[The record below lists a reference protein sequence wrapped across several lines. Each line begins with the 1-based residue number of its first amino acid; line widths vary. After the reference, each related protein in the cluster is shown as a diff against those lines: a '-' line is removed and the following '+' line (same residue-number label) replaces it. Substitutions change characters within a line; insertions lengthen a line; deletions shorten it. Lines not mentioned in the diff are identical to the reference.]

1 MNTDLSFQCS
11 KKWIIKPR
19 KKKKKLENK
28 AFFNIGINIMSSFCY
43 GFLYIYNDI
52 IESRFIHQ

>member
-19 KKKKKLENK
+19 KKKKSWKIKLSLIL
-28 AFFNIGINIMSSFCY
+28 ALTLCHPFVTVF
-43 GFLYIYNDI
+43 YIYNDI